1 MFYGGSPC
9 EIVVNVLS
17 LQRCLREKA
26 VGEDE
31 RDVRMETEQG

>member
-1 MFYGGSPC
+1 MFYGGNPC

-17 LQRCLREKA
+17 LQRCLREKG